1 MGILVGGMAAACS
14 PACNPPDAKNPGT
27 DEPRGAK
34 ASQASSERGEKA
46 AKLAEHEK
54 KRAELPKGDM
64 IMEAPGVD
72 IKALSEA
79 QRGVFFQV
87 INTEPS
93 ACDKPHSMA
102 RSLKDDPDCR
112 DSQTV
117 AQFVADN
124 LAAGAAASAVKGAV
138 PQVVS
143 ALQPREINIEGR
155 PVYGSERA
163 PVTVVVFADF
173 ECPHCRKEAPVL
185 RKAIDSFRGRA
196 KLVYKHFP
204 LGGHKW
210 AKIAAIA
217 TEAAFE
223 QGKFWEMHDL
233 LYENNRALSDAD
245 LARYAK
251 KAGCSVSSFKS
262 ALSDRTITR
271 AIDDDVALAT
281 RLGARGT
288 PSFFVNGRYLAGAQP
303 FSAFKALIDEELAH
317 AERAIA
323 GGTSASALYEELMRT
338 AKTSR

>member
-1 MGILVGGMAAACS
+1 MPGLRLSVLALLALVGCDTPDRVDALERTVETLQQQEQASAKTVEALQADLDALEADATEAQAAATAAEESAKTRISDLEKTVAILEDEIEELEKKAPVAPPPKAVAGRPDPGERYRVPVGGS
-14 PACNPPDAKNPGT
+14 PTKGPADAKVTIVMISDFQCPFCKRVQST
-27 DEPRGAK
+27 LD
-34 ASQASSERGEKA
+34 QVEREYG
-46 AKLAEHEK
+46 
-54 KRAELPKGDM
+54 GD
-64 IMEAPGVD
+64 V
-72 IKALSEA
+72 
-79 QRGVFFQV
+79 R
-87 INTEPS
+87 
-93 ACDKPHSMA
+93 
-102 RSLKDDPDCR
+102 
-112 DSQTV
+112 
-117 AQFVADN
+117 FVAKHN
-124 LAAGAAASAVKGAV
+124 PLAFHARA
-138 PQVVS
+138 
-143 ALQPREINIEGR
+143 R
-155 PVYGSERA
+155 P
-163 PVTVVVFADF
+163 
-173 ECPHCRKEAPVL
+173 
-185 RKAIDSFRGRA
+185 
-196 KLVYKHFP
+196 
-204 LGGHKW
+204 
-210 AKIAAIA
+210 AAIA
-217 TEAAFE
+217 SEAARK